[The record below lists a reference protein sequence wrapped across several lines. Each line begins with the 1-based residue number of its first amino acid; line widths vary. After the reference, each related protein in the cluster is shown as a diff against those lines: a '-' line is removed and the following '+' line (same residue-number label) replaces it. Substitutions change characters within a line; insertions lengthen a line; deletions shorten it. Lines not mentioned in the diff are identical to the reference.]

1 MAQQRIVIIA
11 GPSGSGKDTIIAE
24 VLAAR
29 PDIRKTVS
37 HTTRL
42 MRPGERDGVEY
53 HFVEVEEF
61 RRMIAEDAFLEWA
74 QFPPGTGDYY
84 GTAKSEVRPEGT
96 TLLKVELQGVR
107 SMKRLYPETIVFFI
121 APPTIESLRARI
133 LGRGDMDEGRLLERL
148 QRAEEEMRE
157 GPGLADHVVVNR
169 DGEEGLRRAVNEIL
183 TLLGE

>member
-24 VLAAR
+24 ILAAR

-37 HTTRL
+37 HTTRPI
-42 MRPGERDGVEY
+42 RAGERDGVEY
-53 HFVEVEEF
+53 HFVQVEEF
-61 RRMIAEDAFLEWA
+61 QRMIAQDAFLEWA

-107 SMKRLYPETIVFFI
+107 NIRTIYPGALVFFI
-121 APPTIESLRARI
+121 APPSIEVLRNRI
-133 LGRGDMDEGRLLERL
+133 LAREDMDEARLLGRL
-148 QRAEEEMRE
+148 QRAEEEMQE
-157 GPGLADHVVVNR
+157 GPQLADHVVVNL

-183 TLLGE
+183 SVLGD